1 MGRGVTARRSRDPVT
16 APATGNASESYS
28 GPILRAVSSDELF
41 PEPPEGIERRPV
53 TFASR
58 LLMGGP
64 VTLVTTSFRG
74 VHNVLPLAWYAPLSS
89 DPPLIGISLGQ
100 ARHSVDMI
108 SHSEEFA
115 LNFPTRSLMHHV
127 QYLGSLT
134 GGDVD
139 KFEATQLE
147 TFDAT
152 HISAPLISGCAAWI
166 ECQVQEVIPIGD
178 HVLFTGLPV
187 AIHVD
192 PASFDERWLV
202 GEEEARPLHFL
213 GSNLYS
219 TLSGVL
225 EARIPGRGEA
235 PERVLAER
243 IEEELELTREARE
256 RREEMLGELQ
266 REVESGNVVDVSRL
280 ELGEL
285 PDLDPPPRIVVP
297 ELDSDRDD

>member
-1 MGRGVTARRSRDPVT
+1 MT
-16 APATGNASESYS
+16 
-28 GPILRAVSSDELF
+28 SDELF

-74 VHNVLPLAWYAPLSS
+74 VHNVLPLAWCAPLSS
-89 DPPLIGISLGQ
+89 DPPLIGISVEQ
-100 ARHSVDMI
+100 SRHSVDMI

-134 GGDVD
+134 GADID

-152 HISAPLISGCAAWI
+152 SVAAPLISGCVAWI
-166 ECQVQEVIPIGD
+166 ECEVQEVIPLGD
-178 HVLFTGLPV
+178 HVLFAGLPV

-213 GSNLYS
+213 GGNFYS

-225 EARIPGRGEA
+225 EARVPQRSEA

-256 RREEMLGELQ
+256 RREEMIAELE
-266 REVESGNVVDVSRL
+266 REVEAGNVIDVSKRG
-280 ELGEL
+280 LGAL
-285 PDLDPPPRIVVP
+285 PDHDPPPRIVVP
-297 ELDSDRDD
+297 ELETDREH